1 MTTTD
6 LVYQGAEFIFAK
18 KYDRA
23 LQCLEEA
30 RANNSTDAM
39 VLLGDIYFDGN
50 GVEIDFNKAK
60 ENYEQVNELN
70 DSNGAVRIGNMCYY
84 GKGVEKDY
92 LKVKEYYESAIGFKN
107 TNDNAYHNLADLY
120 LNRYGVNKDTTKAKE
135 YLELSTQYGN
145 KVAPLKL
152 GSMYLNGNGVL
163 KHFNI

>member
-1 MTTTD
+1 MRY
-6 LVYQGAEFIFAK
+6 VYLIESQFI
-18 KYDRA
+18 
-23 LQCLEEA
+23 
-30 RANNSTDAM
+30 
-39 VLLGDIYFDGN
+39 LGMIY
-50 GVEIDFNKAK
+50 
-60 ENYEQVNELN
+60 
-70 DSNGAVRIGNMCYY
+70 YY
-84 GKGVEKDY
+84 GKGVEDY